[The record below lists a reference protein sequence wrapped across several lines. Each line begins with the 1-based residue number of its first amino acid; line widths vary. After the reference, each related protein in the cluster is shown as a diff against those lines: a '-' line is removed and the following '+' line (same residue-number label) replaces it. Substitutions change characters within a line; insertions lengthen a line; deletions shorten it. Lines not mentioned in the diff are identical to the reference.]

1 MQEANDLHR
10 EVERPREQAVDSE
23 VFALATESGAEYLRK
38 LSLSARKHTPE
49 DLLRRLRFKYAPSL
63 EADVASLDWAA
74 LGRDAARC
82 LRTCPRLLQLL
93 GPLEAQPRPR
103 AARAARRVVVG
114 ELVRPEEVSTQDMAG
129 REAQETDQ
137 QLTDMWELVRGAPD
151 GGYGGEEWPELGGV

>member
-151 GGYGGEEWPELGGV
+151 GGYGGEEWPE